1 MAEALATVQQR
12 RRMAQPNPGFW
23 KQLLAHEEAG
33 GIDVIRAALEQHAG
47 TEPEPE
53 PEPEPA
59 S

>member
-1 MAEALATVQQR
+1 MAEALAKVQQR

-33 GIDVIRAALEQHAG
+33 GIEAIRAALEQHGG

-53 PEPEPA
+53 PEPA